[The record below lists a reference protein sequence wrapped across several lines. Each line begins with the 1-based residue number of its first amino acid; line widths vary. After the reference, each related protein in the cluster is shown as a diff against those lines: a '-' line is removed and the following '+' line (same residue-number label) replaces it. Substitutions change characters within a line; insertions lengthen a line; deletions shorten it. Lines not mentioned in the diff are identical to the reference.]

1 MNKRIKKIW
10 EDSEEIKV
18 RYPEQGSP
26 VSVSEQTLEKF
37 AELIVRD
44 CLYIIY
50 ERKDQAIDMDWNVD
64 EAMSCAAMHIAE
76 NFGLQE

>member
-1 MNKRIKKIW
+1 MNERIRELAVEARMICG
-10 EDSEEIKV
+10 DASEFDMAKFMPKE
-18 RYPEQGSP
+18 
-26 VSVSEQTLEKF
+26 LKF